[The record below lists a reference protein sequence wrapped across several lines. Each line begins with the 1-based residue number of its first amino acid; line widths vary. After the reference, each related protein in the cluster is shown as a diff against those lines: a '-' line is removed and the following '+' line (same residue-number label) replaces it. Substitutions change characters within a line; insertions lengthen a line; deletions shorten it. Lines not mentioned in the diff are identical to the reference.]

1 MTELQ
6 LRIHI
11 EGQPESKVI
20 VNGEEFILG
29 RLPECDLCLP
39 YSEVSR
45 HHIRF
50 FRQTGG
56 FWQLEDLG
64 STNGTILNQHPL
76 TRPRKIHHKDI
87 VQLGN
92 VVIVIV
98 LAPDTQVSKNTQSN
112 SGNDGQTILR
122 NAEELRR
129 EWIEAAKGGDWQDN
143 QQRAI
148 SRLKY
153 LVEIAKNLNSA
164 GSIEAIF
171 TQIKTVVFQEMPS
184 IQRLA
189 LLVDVEGNGQLKPI
203 ETAARQKLPHSHSR
217 STLSN
222 SWIGR
227 SICEKVFTEKVGIKS
242 LDAQHDERFEGENS
256 IIAKGIRGALAVPL
270 WEADRVV
277 GVLYADGSL
286 TLKGSGGDDD
296 EDLSFFSTLANLAAY
311 SIQRW
316 QLTEKLQQEAK
327 IRQQLERYHS
337 PSVVQQLMSA
347 KTSEHTF
354 LQPIEA
360 DMSIIFADL
369 VGFSAMSER
378 MSPRQIAEM
387 LNRFFEEMVQ
397 FVFAAGGTLD
407 KFIGDC
413 IMAFFGAPEPQNN
426 HADRAVVTAMKMLNH
441 LDRLNAQKVWAEPL
455 QLRIAINSGKAIVGD
470 VGSSQR
476 VDYTVLGATVNLA
489 ARMEA
494 ICPPGECAISEA
506 TYRRLKRRDGFLLI
520 GKHQFKG
527 IDRPIEVFQTQRR
540 KRARLRG

>member
-11 EGQPESKVI
+11 EGQPESTVI

-39 YSEVSR
+39 YSEISR
-45 HHIRF
+45 QHIRF
-50 FRQTGG
+50 FRKTGA
-56 FWQLEDLG
+56 WQLEDLG
-64 STNGTILNQHPL
+64 STNGTILNQHAV
-76 TRPRKIHHKDI
+76 THPRRIYHNDL
-87 VQLGN
+87 VQIGN
-92 VVIVIV
+92 VVIVIA
-98 LAPDTQVSKNTQSN
+98 LAPETQISRKKPVRV
-112 SGNDGQTILR
+112 GEGQTILR
-122 NAEELRR
+122 NAEELRQ
-129 EWIEAAKGGDWQDN
+129 EWIEAARGGDRQGN

-164 GSIEAIF
+164 ESLEAIF
-171 TQIKTVVFQEMPS
+171 AQVRTVVFQEMPS

-189 LLVDVEGNGQLKPI
+189 LLVDVEGTGQLRPI
-203 ETAARQKLPHSHSR
+203 EVAARHKLPESR
-217 STLSN
+217 STFSS

-227 SICEKVFTEKVGIKS
+227 SICEKVFHEKVGIKS
-242 LDAQHDERFEGENS
+242 VDAQRDERFEGENS

-270 WEADRVV
+270 WDANQVV

-286 TLKGSGGDDD
+286 TLKGSKEADD
-296 EDLSFFSTLANLAAY
+296 EDLSFFSTLANLVAY

-337 PSVVQQLMSA
+337 PSVVQQLMAA
-347 KTSEHTF
+347 KTSVGSF

-387 LNRFFEEMVQ
+387 LNRFFEEMVK
-397 FVFAAGGTLD
+397 FVFATGGTLD

-426 HADRAVVTAMKMLNH
+426 HADRAVVAAMKMLEH
-441 LDRLNAQKVWAEPL
+441 LDRLNAQKVWPEPL

-489 ARMEA
+489 SRMEA

-506 TYRRLKRRDGFLLI
+506 TYRRLKRREGFVLV

-540 KRARLRG
+540 KNARMRS